1 MSFVLRRIN
10 PPGKSAMAHEATAA
24 ALSIAAITDSIQ
36 KGDYLE
42 WADPDANNGTGE
54 ERWTTDIDK
63 AKTFETFTAAME
75 CWRAQSSLR
84 PYRPDGMPNR
94 PMTAWSITVEEVP

>member
-10 PPGKSAMAHEATAA
+10 PPGKSALADEATAA

-42 WADPDANNGTGE
+42 WADPDANNGDGA
-54 ERWTTDIDK
+54 ERWTADIDK
-63 AKTFETFTAAME
+63 AKKFKTFTAAVE
-75 CWRAQSSLR
+75 CWRAQSTVQPLR
-84 PYRPDGMPNR
+84 LDGRPNR
-94 PMTAWSITVEEVP
+94 PMTMWSITVEEAP